1 MVFVMGN
8 HSSGKSTFINYLLQ
22 QKIQKSGVA
31 PTDDGFTIIAP
42 SNENQD
48 HDGPSLVG
56 HPDLGFSGLQQYG
69 QMLVNHVMLKE
80 RKGLSVKNIWFVD
93 SPGMIDNPNSNNNN
107 FILNDNN
114 EVKNKDMKSNNIN
127 SNNILLSNNEGRDRG
142 YDFIGVTKWFAERA
156 DVILFFFDPDK
167 PGTTGETLE
176 VLTKALPGYEH
187 KLHIILNKADQFS
200 KIHDYGRAYG
210 ALCWNLSKVIPR
222 KDLPRIYT
230 MYVPESDP
238 KINKPLLSSLV
249 EDLDRSREDV
259 KNVCLNA
266 PKSRDDNLITRLLYY
281 SQKLKIH
288 IKVLHELK
296 AKKRKI
302 NFDTYFPPFITFSA
316 IGSLTI
322 LSLYI
327 YYIFIFYSLIKAET
341 YITMGIGAC
350 SIILP
355 LLLAIQRHYYSK
367 KSVNYLLSDTSL
379 RELFEKAFFSE
390 LAERN
395 EFSSSL
401 FEKMIPQI
409 RDAGLLL
416 CQSSKIKLPR
426 NTNELDDIVKVE
438 VPKMRR
444 LASPGIDNFKNGN
457 K

>member
-8 HSSGKSTFINYLLQ
+8 HSSGKSTFINYILQ

-31 PTDDGFTIIAP
+31 PTDDGFTVIAP
-42 SNENQD
+42 SNNNQD

-80 RKGLSVKNIWFVD
+80 RKGLNVKNIWFVD
-93 SPGMIDNPNSNNNN
+93 SPGMIDNPNSNNNY
-107 FILNDNN
+107 NN
-114 EVKNKDMKSNNIN
+114 NIDMKNKDINNHM
-127 SNNILLSNNEGRDRG
+127 SQSDSLLLNNNNEGRDRG
-142 YDFIGVTKWFAERA
+142 YDFIGVTKWFADRA

-176 VLTKALPGYEH
+176 VLTKALPGLEH

-230 MYVPESDP
+230 MYVPENDVN

-266 PKSRDDNLITRLLYY
+266 PKCRDDNLITRLLYY

-288 IKVLHELK
+288 IKVLNELK
-296 AKKRKI
+296 LKKRKI
-302 NFDTYFPPFITFSA
+302 SFDTYFPPFIVLSA
-316 IGSLTI
+316 LSSLT
-322 LSLYI
+322 
-327 YYIFIFYSLIKAET
+327 
-341 YITMGIGAC
+341 
-350 SIILP
+350 
-355 LLLAIQRHYYSK
+355 
-367 KSVNYLLSDTSL
+367 LLS
-379 RELFEKAFFSE
+379 
-390 LAERN
+390 
-395 EFSSSL
+395 
-401 FEKMIPQI
+401 
-409 RDAGLLL
+409 
-416 CQSSKIKLPR
+416 
-426 NTNELDDIVKVE
+426 
-438 VPKMRR
+438 
-444 LASPGIDNFKNGN
+444 
-457 K
+457 